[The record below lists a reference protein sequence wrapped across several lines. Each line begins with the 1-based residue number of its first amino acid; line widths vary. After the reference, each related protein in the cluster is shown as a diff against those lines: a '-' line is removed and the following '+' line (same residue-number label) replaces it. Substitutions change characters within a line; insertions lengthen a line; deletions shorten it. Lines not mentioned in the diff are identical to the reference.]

1 MSSQTFSHLQNIQVL
16 IADDE
21 RMIQRLVYD
30 VLTQL
35 GFRKITVASSGRQAI
50 EFLKRQPYDFVIT
63 DWRMKDMEGIDVI
76 NFVRSSPDSPNP
88 RMPIIMLT
96 GNTEAHY
103 VFTARDAG
111 VNEYLIKPF
120 TADQLVRRIR
130 SLIER
135 PRAFVEAPGY
145 KGPDRRHRADE
156 PPSGKERRKGKRRS
170 PQS

>member
-1 MSSQTFSHLQNIQVL
+1 MSTQTFSHLQNIHVL

-50 EFLKRQPYDFVIT
+50 DLLKRQPYDFIIT
-63 DWRMKDMEGIDVI
+63 DWRMKDFEGIDII

-103 VFTARDAG
+103 VCTARDAG

-120 TADQLVRRIR
+120 TTDQLVRRIR

-135 PRAFVEAPGY
+135 PKPFVESPAY
-145 KGPDRRHRADE
+145 KGPDRRHKSDE
-156 PPSGKERRKGKRRS
+156 PPQGKDRRWGKRRGPS
-170 PQS
+170 S